1 MKFVTAQTNRLG
13 NREMNEDRLGVS
25 ENEQA
30 VLLVV
35 ADGMGGHEGG
45 ELAAEVTVD
54 TLINYFDKVAKPLKR
69 PGAFLDQ
76 AIRSAHHLVLKKG
89 LAQDPP
95 IDPRT
100 TCVAC
105 IVQGKQ
111 VWWAHVG
118 DSRLYLLRDGKT
130 VARTQ
135 DHSYVEKLYREG
147 EISEQQK
154 ESHPQRNYLT
164 RCVGGF
170 EKPPEVELGHFA
182 SLQPG
187 DVLVLCS
194 DGFWGPLRDADI
206 ERISVLEDLE
216 QALDEVGSLAEQ
228 TSYPQSDNISAA
240 SLRWLG
246 AHAGQTDESARPKAA
261 AGGNVNRAIEEIS
274 RALDEYQ
281 GEMEK

>member
-13 NREMNEDRLGVS
+13 NREMNEDRLAVS

-45 ELAAEVTVD
+45 ELAAEVTVE
-54 TLINYFDKVAKPLKR
+54 TLVNYFEKVAKPLKR

-89 LAQDPP
+89 LSQEPP

-105 IVQGKQ
+105 IVQGNQ

-135 DHSYVEKLYREG
+135 DHSYVEKLYRDG
-147 EISEQQK
+147 EISQHQM

-170 EKPPEVELGHFA
+170 EKPPEVELGHYDT
-182 SLQPG
+182 LQPG

-194 DGFWGPLRDADI
+194 DGFWGPLRDEDV
-206 ERISVLEDLE
+206 ERISLMDDLE
-216 QALDEVGSLAEQ
+216 QALDDVGSLAEQ

-240 SLRWLG
+240 SIRWLG
-246 AHAGQTDESARPKAA
+246 ANAQQAA
-261 AGGNVNRAIEEIS
+261 ANVRPNAPPGGNVKAAIAEIS

-281 GEMEK
+281 REMKK